1 MRDRE
6 PPELEMTLDG
16 QFTRR
21 PAAVG
26 LPAKIAIVAIVVAI
40 VASGIALAA
49 LAVWIALMLIPIAA
63 AAGLIVWGAMR
74 FLLWR
79 ARRSLGRQ
87 RDLSVR

>member
-21 PAAVG
+21 SDAIG

-40 VASGIALAA
+40 VAGGIAIAA
-49 LAVWIALMLIPIAA
+49 LALWIALMLIPIAA
-63 AAGLIVWGAMR
+63 AAGLVGWGAMR
-74 FLLWR
+74 FQLWR
-79 ARRSLGRQ
+79 ARRSLGRE